1 MKGFPKS
8 LSSKEDYIFIKDNFP
23 ADEWKPEWQLLL
35 DSRMDWFNV
44 GEIDPMS
51 GITDETHKV
60 VESETQTEEGGETIY
75 YQFELR
81 ENPTC
86 KLLQLGFT
94 VEEVED
100 ALAED

>member
-8 LSSKEDYIFIKDNFP
+8 LSSKEDYIYIRDNF
-23 ADEWKPEWQLLL
+23 AEDQWRPEWQALL
-35 DSRMDWFNV
+35 DSRMDWLNV
-44 GEIDPMS
+44 GETTKKK

-60 VESETQTEEGGETIY
+60 VEQEPVEEGGTTIY

-86 KLLQLGFT
+86 KLLTLGFT
-94 VEEVED
+94 VEEVEA
-100 ALAED
+100 ALAE